1 MNLLLPIVLMIAI
14 LFSAIALGASMRGY
28 DLKTQ
33 QIAGGLGVLA
43 LFLLPLVYDSWT
55 FDGSCYGT
63 GGTKFDCTVGARLLM
78 SFQAGIAFML
88 APALLWVLAYTWS
101 LGMVGDGTDKK

>member
-14 LFSAIALGASMRGY
+14 LFSAIALGAVMRGN
-28 DLKTQ
+28 DSKTQ

-43 LFLLPLVYDSWT
+43 LFLLPLLYDGRT

-63 GGTKFDCTVGARLLM
+63 DGTKFDCSLGGRLLM

-101 LGMVGDGTDKK
+101 LGMVGDGSKKR

>member
-14 LFSAIALGASMRGY
+14 LFSAIALGAAMRGH

-33 QIAGGLGVLA
+33 QIAGGIGVLV
-43 LFLLPLVYDSWT
+43 LFLLPLVYDGWT
-55 FDGSCYGT
+55 FDGNCYGT
-63 GGTKFDCTVGARLLM
+63 DGTKFDCSLGARLLM

-101 LGMVGDGTDKK
+101 LGMVGGSTSQK